1 MLGDKPSQAQSFW
14 NRTKAAGWSDE
25 QTRSQI
31 RREAGVIQEGLNFI
45 FSDGSVVRDDFA
57 PLGRKLVVRERQGY
71 TRAAESDVLSRAA
84 I

>member
-14 NRTKAAGWSDE
+14 NRTKGVGWSDE

-45 FSDGSVVRDDFA
+45 FSDGSAMRDEFA
-57 PLGRKLVVRERQGY
+57 PLGRKLVVRERQGH
-71 TRAAESDVLSRAA
+71 TQVAGSDLLRGAE